1 MERMF
6 DRLARYSRMK
16 LLLIFFL
23 TIEITIRSI
32 DYILFFIDPV
42 IHANSIG
49 EQSYVIDA
57 FFSRPLIYSF
67 ILVNLIG
74 PIIETLI
81 FQVLFLL
88 AIKKLT
94 EWILKSDSWLPAL
107 VLTTLGFAAVHGL
120 EYTNFYYW
128 FINAS
133 IRLPLSFFLA
143 LMAVIEFRKE
153 NGHPILC
160 VFVLHALYNTTETIL
175 LLASTA

>member
-1 MERMF
+1 MERMI
-6 DRLARYSRMK
+6 DSLARYSRIK
-16 LLLIFFL
+16 LLLVFFL
-23 TIEITIRSI
+23 TMEIIIRSI
-32 DYILFFIDPV
+32 DYILLFFDPV
-42 IHANSIG
+42 SHANSIG

-57 FFSRPLIYSF
+57 FFSRPLIYSL
-67 ILVNLIG
+67 ILFNLIG
-74 PIIETLI
+74 PIFETLV
-81 FQVLFLL
+81 FQVFFLL

-107 VLTTLGFAAVHGL
+107 VLTTIGFAAVHGL
-120 EYTNFYYW
+120 EYSDFYYW

-143 LMAVIEFRKE
+143 LAAVIEYRKE

-160 VFVLHALYNTTETIL
+160 VFILHALYNTTETIL